1 MAKYDC
7 VREMEID
14 GRKAIV
20 SFFMENFEPTI
31 DPRNALMV
39 KVNFTDNGEQVF
51 GKVDS
56 NMRGL
61 IRPARLFESRDANVP
76 DFLIGRHGETLDD
89 VQGRWSG
96 WSDVDLTPLGIAQWE
111 ASAKS
116 LVGRGIK
123 FIITSPVRRARH
135 SAEIAAGILGNIPIY
150 EDWRLASWKL
160 GILEGEIESDDKI
173 RPYVNDSFAK
183 VPGGGESLGEYSSR
197 VIAALKDANGKSD
210 INGPGLAM
218 THSSGIA
225 MWQGGG
231 DIIHAGTVLEPG
243 AVGISHGYGK
253 KIQVLAGDTFSGD
266 AA

>member
-51 GKVDS
+51 GKVDN

-61 IRPARLFESRDANVP
+61 IRPARLFESRGIVTP
-76 DFLIGRHGETLDD
+76 PFYIGRHGETLDD
-89 VQGRWSG
+89 VQHRWSG
-96 WSDVDLTPLGIAQWE
+96 WSDVDLTEQGIAQWE
-111 ASAKS
+111 ASAKL

-123 FIITSPVRRARH
+123 YIVSSPVRRTRH
-135 SAEIAAGILGNIPIY
+135 SAEIAAAILGHIPIY

-183 VPGGGESLGEYSSR
+183 VPGGGESLGEYTSR
-197 VIAALKDANGKSD
+197 ILAALRDAEEKND
-210 INGPGLAM
+210 VNGPSLAL

-231 DIIHAGTVLEPG
+231 DILHAGTVLEPG
-243 AVGISHGYGK
+243 AVGISHGHGK